1 MADPVLHLL
10 AGPNGA
16 GKSKLFAE
24 VIGPATHLQLINA
37 DELAAQRWPEDPE
50 GRSYDAAVIAAERRA
65 ELIAARASFVTET
78 VFSHESKVELVKQA
92 SAAGYL
98 VTLHVVLVPEE
109 LAVARVTKRVEHGGH
124 AVPEDKVRARF
135 RRLWPLVTE
144 AIAVANAALVYDNSK
159 IQPAFRLVATF
170 DHGALVG
177 SVDLPQWAPP
187 ALRKLVP

>member
-1 MADPVLHLL
+1 MTDPVLLLL

-24 VIGPATHLQLINA
+24 VIGPATHLEFVNA
-37 DELAAQRWPEDPE
+37 DDLAARHWPEDPE

-65 ELIAARASFVTET
+65 ELLAARTSFATET

-98 VTLHVVLVPEE
+98 VHLHVVLVPEE
-109 LAVARVTKRVEHGGH
+109 LAVARVAERVEHGGH
-124 AVPEDKVRARF
+124 AVPEGKVRTRF
-135 RRLWPLVTE
+135 HRLWPLVAE
-144 AIAVANAALVYDNSK
+144 AIAVADVALVYDNTRIK
-159 IQPAFRLVATF
+159 PAFRLVATF

-177 SVDLPQWAPP
+177 ATDLPQWAPA
-187 ALRKLVP
+187 ALRQLVP

>member
-24 VIGPATHLQLINA
+24 VIGPATHLELVNA
-37 DELAAQRWPEDPE
+37 DELAARRWPEDAE
-50 GRSYDAAVIAAERRA
+50 RRSYDAAVIAAERRA

-78 VFSHESKVELVKQA
+78 VFSHQSKVELVKQA
-92 SAAGYL
+92 RAAGYL

-109 LAVARVTKRVEHGGH
+109 LAVARVAKRVEHGGH

-135 RRLWPLVTE
+135 GRLWALVAE
-144 AIAVANAALVYDNSK
+144 AIAVADAAFLYDNSR
-159 IQPAFRLVATF
+159 ITPAVRLVATF
-170 DHGALVG
+170 DHGAPVG
-177 SVDLPQWAPP
+177 ATDLPSWAPT
-187 ALRKLVP
+187 ALLNLFP